1 MPTALTTGRP
11 ARLILAF
18 TVPLLVGNVF
28 QQLYGFADAF
38 VVGRTIGVDALAAV
52 GSTGGLQ
59 FLLLGFTWGMSS
71 GFAIPTAHAF
81 GARDE
86 RGVRRSV
93 AAGAI
98 LTAAA
103 ALLLTVV
110 AVLVTP
116 PLLVLMRT
124 PPEIMHDATTF
135 IVVTFWGCTAMV
147 AFNFLSN
154 TIRALGDSRTPLVF
168 LVMSCVLNVVLVWA
182 FVSGLRMGVAGAAL
196 ATITAQ
202 LTSVLACLWLI
213 RARMPILHLTRDDFR
228 LTRAELLEPLRL
240 GLPMGFQMSII
251 ALGTLVLQYALN
263 GLGAQAVAAFTA
275 AGRVDALA
283 IAPLQSFG
291 LAIATFAAQ
300 NHGARQYVRI
310 RVGVAQTCLMSAGFA
325 VAVGALNILA
335 GPWLV
340 RLFVGQGQE
349 EVVQLAQVYLVSN
362 GIPYALLGMLFV
374 QRGTLQGLGRTAIPT
389 AAGVMELITR
399 VLAALLLTGPLG
411 FLGACLAAPLAWV
424 AALIPL
430 TWAYQHERRRL
441 VDPCTPPREDA
452 AAALA
457 VPAPLGAVG
466 AVGAVDAVGA
476 AEPAHLSPLAE
487 AALTGPDAQQP
498 PTGAPLATPAAGA
511 TLPL

>member
-1 MPTALTTGRP
+1 MPTALTSGRP

-18 TVPLLVGNVF
+18 TLPLLIGNVF
-28 QQLYGFADAF
+28 QQLYGFVDAF

-52 GSTGGLQ
+52 GSTTGLQ
-59 FLLLGFTWGMSS
+59 FLLLGFAWGMSS

-81 GARDE
+81 GAHDE
-86 RGVRRSV
+86 VGVRRSV
-93 AAGAI
+93 AAGALLTGGAAVA
-98 LTAAA
+98 LTA
-103 ALLLTVV
+103 L
-110 AVLVTP
+110 AVTVTP
-116 PLLVLMRT
+116 SLLVLMRT
-124 PPEIMHDATTF
+124 PPEIRHDATVF
-135 IVVTFWGCTAMV
+135 IVTTFWGCAAMV

-168 LVMSCVLNVVLVWA
+168 LVLSCVLNVLLVWA

-202 LTSVLACLWLI
+202 LVSVLACLWLI
-213 RARMPILHLTRDDFR
+213 RTRMPILR
-228 LTRAELLEPLRL
+228 LHREDWRVSRAELLAPLRL

-291 LAIATFAAQ
+291 LAMATFAAQ

-310 RVGVAQTCLMSAGFA
+310 RVGLAHTALMAVGFA
-325 VAVGALNILA
+325 VAAGAVNILA

-340 RLFVGQGQE
+340 RLFVGQGQD
-349 EVVQLAQVYLVSN
+349 EVVHLAHVYLVAN
-362 GIPYALLGMLFV
+362 GLLYALLGLLFV
-374 QRGTLQGLGRTAIPT
+374 QRGTLQGLGRTVIPT
-389 AAGVMELITR
+389 TAGVMELITR

-411 FLGACLAAPLAWV
+411 FLGASLASPLAWV

-441 VDPCTPPREDA
+441 VDGALPPRDDREP
-452 AAALA
+452 
-457 VPAPLGAVG
+457 PA
-466 AVGAVDAVGA
+466 
-476 AEPAHLSPLAE
+476 AE
-487 AALTGPDAQQP
+487 AALTGPDADEP
-498 PTGAPLATPAAGA
+498 PAGAPVAVPAAGA
-511 TLPL
+511 ALPV

>member
-1 MPTALTTGRP
+1 MPTALTSGRP
-11 ARLILAF
+11 ARLIIAF
-18 TVPLLVGNVF
+18 TVPLLIGNVF

-103 ALLLTVV
+103 AVLLTAV
-110 AVLVTP
+110 ATTITP
-116 PLLVLMRT
+116 WLLVLMRT
-124 PPEIMHDATTF
+124 PPEIRQDATTF

-168 LVMSCVLNVVLVWA
+168 LVLSCVLNVLLVWA

-213 RARMPILHLTRDDFR
+213 RARMPILHLHREDFR

-263 GLGAQAVAAFTA
+263 RLGAPAVAAFTA

-291 LAIATFAAQ
+291 LAMATFAAQ
-300 NHGARQYVRI
+300 NHGARLYHRI

-325 VAVGALNILA
+325 VAVGAVNILA

-349 EVVQLAQVYLVSN
+349 HVVQLAQVYLVSN

-374 QRGTLQGLGRTAIPT
+374 QRGTLQGLGRTVIPT
-389 AAGVMELITR
+389 TAGVMELITR

-411 FLGACLAAPLAWV
+411 FLGACLASPLAWV

-441 VDPCTPPREDA
+441 VDPRTPPRDDA
-452 AAALA
+452 LLERAVVDPVVPTPYPPAVLEGASPVASDDVLEAVSEEALLREQA
-457 VPAPLGAVG
+457 MPL
-466 AVGAVDAVGA
+466 
-476 AEPAHLSPLAE
+476 
-487 AALTGPDAQQP
+487 
-498 PTGAPLATPAAGA
+498 
-511 TLPL
+511 